1 METNRGYIGLT
12 DPDWYDYLRHQPHLD
27 EVNFWQPHPHGFGA
41 LSPGET
47 FLFKLRAPHKAIAGF
62 GFFERYESMP
72 ASYAWDCFGEANG
85 APSFPVM
92 LDRITRLRKNPS
104 SSTGA
109 AGGDFRIGCIMIAAP
124 VFFAPDEWVSPPS
137 DWAPSGIQIGKRYD
151 LSVGEGNRILREC
164 MERATGGLH
173 YWNVPD
179 PQLVAD
185 NFARYGAA
193 VEVRPRLGQGLFSLA
208 VRDAYQG
215 ACAVT
220 GEHSL
225 PALEAAH
232 ILPYGQGG
240 EHRVDNGLLMRS
252 DLHRLYDRG
261 YVTVTPDYVFRV
273 SDRLRD
279 EFQNGRSYYGLDGA
293 KIAVPSLQSSWPK
306 RELLA
311 WHRERVFR
319 G

>member
-1 METNRGYIGLT
+1 MT
-12 DPDWYDYLRHQPHLD
+12 P
-27 EVNFWQPHPHGFGA
+27 
-41 LSPGET
+41 
-47 FLFKLRAPHKAIAGF
+47 
-62 GFFERYESMP
+62 
-72 ASYAWDCFGEANG
+72 
-85 APSFPVM
+85 
-92 LDRITRLRKNPS
+92 RLRLC
-104 SSTGA
+104 T
-109 AGGDFRIGCIMIAAP
+109 
-124 VFFAPDEWVSPPS
+124 
-137 DWAPSGIQIGKRYD
+137 DWAPSGIQQGKRYD
-151 LSVGEGNRILREC
+151 LSLGEGTRIVREY

-173 YWNVPD
+173 YWNVEAD
-179 PQLVAD
+179 PRLVTD

-193 VEVRPRLGQGLFSLA
+193 VEVHQRLGQGLFSLA

-220 GEHSL
+220 REHS

-240 EHRVDNGLLMRS
+240 EHRVDNGLLLRS

-279 EFQNGRSYYGLDGA
+279 EFQNGRSYYGLDEA
-293 KIAVPSLQSSWPK
+293 KIAVPERESL
-306 RELLA
+306 
-311 WHRERVFR
+311 

>member
-1 METNRGYIGLT
+1 MPSTQSC
-12 DPDWYDYLRHQPHLD
+12 DYL
-27 EVNFWQPHPHGFGA
+27 G
-41 LSPGET
+41 
-47 FLFKLRAPHKAIAGF
+47 
-62 GFFERYESMP
+62 
-72 ASYAWDCFGEANG
+72 
-85 APSFPVM
+85 
-92 LDRITRLRKNPS
+92 
-104 SSTGA
+104 
-109 AGGDFRIGCIMIAAP
+109 AGGH
-124 VFFAPDEWVSPPS
+124 
-137 DWAPSGIQIGKRYD
+137 
-151 LSVGEGNRILREC
+151 RILRDC

-179 PQLVAD
+179 PQLVAE

-193 VEVRPRLGQGLFSLA
+193 VEVHPRLGQGLFR
-208 VRDAYQG
+208 VEVTDAYHR

-232 ILPYGQGG
+232 IRPYVQGG
-240 EHRVDNGLLMRS
+240 EHRVDNGLLLRS

-293 KIAVPSLQSSWPK
+293 KIAVPERELWWPK
-306 RELLA
+306 RELLE
-311 WHRERVFR
+311 WHQNRVFR

>member
-1 METNRGYIGLT
+1 MA
-12 DPDWYDYLRHQPHLD
+12 
-27 EVNFWQPHPHGFGA
+27 V
-41 LSPGET
+41 
-47 FLFKLRAPHKAIAGF
+47 K
-62 GFFERYESMP
+62 
-72 ASYAWDCFGEANG
+72 
-85 APSFPVM
+85 
-92 LDRITRLRKNPS
+92 
-104 SSTGA
+104 
-109 AGGDFRIGCIMIAAP
+109 
-124 VFFAPDEWVSPPS
+124 PPS
-137 DWAPSGIQIGKRYD
+137 GVGKRYD

-173 YWNVPD
+173 YWNVDAD
-179 PQLVAD
+179 PLLVAE
-185 NFARYGAA
+185 NYARYGAA

-208 VRDAYQG
+208 VRDAYHG

-240 EHRVDNGLLMRS
+240 EHRVDNGLLLRS

-293 KIAVPSLQSSWPK
+293 KIAVPSRQLLWPK
-306 RELLA
+306 RELLE
-311 WHRERVFR
+311 WHRRHVF
-319 G
+319 GDAHPDTGS